1 MVQHL
6 VKRKY
11 AVTYRLR
18 VEGES
23 LRSGSLQ
30 SDLRA
35 CFLSS
40 QAAAC
45 RTALVRR
52 LSREVLFFPI
62 LACSAGRQGFEPLT

>member
-1 MVQHL
+1 MVQNC

-18 VEGES
+18 VEGEI
-23 LRSGSLQ
+23 LKSGSRP

-35 CFLSS
+35 CLLSS
-40 QAAAC
+40 RAAAC

-62 LACSAGRQGFEPLT
+62 LAGSARRQDSRRF